1 LVSRLRDGTQA
12 ELIFISNSGKG
23 KAWESAIEICKD
35 LAFQHAEVT
44 FN

>member
-1 LVSRLRDGTQA
+1 MYV
-12 ELIFISNSGKG
+12 GKG
-23 KAWESAIEICKD
+23 KAWERALEICKD

>member
-1 LVSRLRDGTQA
+1 MFLDT
-12 ELIFISNSGKG
+12 LILLIIRTLSPGKG
-23 KAWESAIEICKD
+23 KAWENAIEICKE

>member
-1 LVSRLRDGTQA
+1 MGEGTRD
-12 ELIFISNSGKG
+12 ELILISNLGKG
-23 KAWESAIEICKD
+23 KAWENAIEICKE

>member
-1 LVSRLRDGTQA
+1 MSLKVP
-12 ELIFISNSGKG
+12 IYNFNSGQG
-23 KAWESAIEICKD
+23 KAWETAIEICKE